1 MDGCLFYNRPMSKA
15 PLLLPVILSGGA
27 GTRLWPVSRE
37 GHPKPFMKLADGQ
50 SLLEK
55 TYLRAAALEKCLR
68 VDGCPTVITV
78 TNTEYYFLSR
88 DVQTKANIH
97 SLFLLEPFSR
107 NTAAAIALAAHQ
119 AISRFGKDVILLIL
133 PADHLISDLSQFD
146 AAVSTAFD
154 LAQQGYLVTFG
165 ITPTA
170 PETGFGYIEYGQDL
184 GGGKKVS
191 RFVEKPSLEKA
202 RDYLS
207 AGNYLWNSGV
217 FCFGAAAV
225 LEQMQRW
232 APSVAASVQAC
243 WDATGSQD
251 QVDSAL
257 EISAAF
263 FESVPSIS
271 IDYALM
277 EHSDKVVV
285 VEGGFAWNDIGSWA
299 AVRDLA
305 LPDGQ
310 GNRALGEC
318 IFVDTSNTFVQSEDR
333 LVATV
338 GLKDVMIID
347 TPDALLVVD
356 ANRSQDV
363 KSVVS
368 ELKLAD
374 HHIAKLHK
382 TVSRPWGTYTVLE
395 EGTNFKIKRIEVKPM
410 GRLSLQMHH
419 HRSEHWVVVSGL
431 AKVVNG
437 EKTLTLAMNESTYIP
452 AGHKHRLENI
462 GSEVLVLIEVQSG
475 TYTGED
481 DIIRFDDEYGRE

>member
-1 MDGCLFYNRPMSKA
+1 
-15 PLLLPVILSGGA
+15 
-27 GTRLWPVSRE
+27 
-37 GHPKPFMKLADGQ
+37 
-50 SLLEK
+50 
-55 TYLRAAALEKCLR
+55 
-68 VDGCPTVITV
+68 
-78 TNTEYYFLSR
+78 
-88 DVQTKANIH
+88 
-97 SLFLLEPFSR
+97 
-107 NTAAAIALAAHQ
+107 
-119 AISRFGKDVILLIL
+119 
-133 PADHLISDLSQFD
+133 
-146 AAVSTAFD
+146 
-154 LAQQGYLVTFG
+154 
-165 ITPTA
+165 
-170 PETGFGYIEYGQDL
+170 
-184 GGGKKVS
+184 
-191 RFVEKPSLEKA
+191 
-202 RDYLS
+202 
-207 AGNYLWNSGV
+207 
-217 FCFGAAAV
+217 
-225 LEQMQRW
+225 
-232 APSVAASVQAC
+232 
-243 WDATGSQD
+243 
-251 QVDSAL
+251 
-257 EISAAF
+257 
-263 FESVPSIS
+263 
-271 IDYALM
+271 
-277 EHSDKVVV
+277 
-285 VEGGFAWNDIGSWA
+285 
-299 AVRDLA
+299 
-305 LPDGQ
+305 
-310 GNRALGEC
+310 
-318 IFVDTSNTFVQSEDR
+318 VDTSNTFVQSEDR

-462 GSEVLVLIEVQSG
+462 GSGVLVLIEVQSG